1 MKQMQIFK
9 EQKILNRPVLNFGL
23 FRFRHA
29 DFVSLAARR
38 DKF

>member
-1 MKQMQIFK
+1 MKQVQIFK
-9 EQKILNRPVLNFGL
+9 EQKILNGPALNFGL

-29 DFVSLAARR
+29 DFASLDARH